1 MRGRTRL
8 FLCLLFVALFVAVP
22 SPDATSGRPYM
33 VLLRV
38 REWLLAAD
46 GPLQPWAQAGTLP
59 PLAVQLLQSP
69 PIVDDGERAQREAEY
84 ARLAEEWC
92 AARTADGQPAR
103 VDRSRP
109 AVPMLVRTGDRGF
122 QVELAA
128 PDGGV
133 AKVVLPYATRWS
145 LLPALIAITLAV
157 LLQRV
162 LWALLAAGL
171 VGGIVHVATVQPG
184 VVVGAVDAVTG
195 GVWHFAA
202 DALWRRAI
210 CHDFYLRITVFV
222 VFLFMTVGVITRNGG
237 VQGMVLRLQTLVRGP
252 VSAQLC
258 SFLAGIL
265 VFFDDYTN
273 CLLVGTT
280 MRPLCDHRRVSRAKL
295 AYIVDSTAAPI
306 AGLSVFST
314 WVVYEMSMYRAPLA
328 LVTRQDGTPYV
339 SGDAFEVFLATMPF
353 RCYCLFAL
361 LLVPMVAL
369 LRRDFGPMLA
379 AERRAR
385 LHGELLAPDAV
396 PMVATDAAHATPPP
410 GVPLRAR
417 NAVLPLL
424 VLVLGTVA
432 TMVLFGLDDAM
443 ALPAGSDLATQVRT
457 VLANAQSDWALLGAS
472 AAAWLTAVTLSL
484 GQRLLTVRQLLATSL
499 AATRTLYLAFGILF
513 LAWTLGHVCNDLG
526 TSFFLTASARGAMQ
540 AELLPLL
547 LFFVAGAMAFAT
559 GTSFGTMAILLPNVV
574 VLAHRLGTD
583 AAFTGSAAAGGPALM
598 LLCIGAVLE
607 GAIFGDHCS
616 PISDTTVLSS
626 LGSQC
631 DLIGHV
637 TTQLPYSLL
646 AMVTAAV
653 CGYLP
658 LAVFGPHCWPW
669 CLAGGAAVMA
679 AFLLLFGRDPAR
691 PPPNANDSAAPT
703 PAR

>member
-46 GPLQPWAQAGTLP
+46 GPLRPWEQAGTLP

-69 PIVDDGERAQREAEY
+69 PITDDAERAQREAEY

-92 AARTADGQPAR
+92 AARTADGQAAR
-103 VDRSRP
+103 VDRGRP

-122 QVELAA
+122 QVELLA
-128 PDGGV
+128 PDGSV
-133 AKVVLPYATRWS
+133 AKVVLPYASRWS
-145 LLPALIAITLAV
+145 LLPALVAIALAV

-162 LWALLAAGL
+162 LWALLAAGI
-171 VGGIVHVATVQPG
+171 VGGIVHVATAQPG

-195 GVWHFAA
+195 GLWHFAA

-237 VQGMVLRLQTLVRGP
+237 VQGMVLRLQGLVRGP

-258 SFLAGIL
+258 SYVAGVL

-314 WVVYEMSMYRAPLA
+314 WVVYEMSMYRAPLS
-328 LVTRQDGTPYV
+328 LVTRPDGTPYV
-339 SGDAFEVFLATMPF
+339 PGDAFEVFLATVPF

-472 AAAWLTAVTLSL
+472 AAAWLTATALTL
-484 GQRLLTVRQLLATSL
+484 GQRLLTLRQLLATSL

-547 LFFVAGAMAFAT
+547 LFLVAGAMAFAT

-631 DLIGHV
+631 DLLGHV

-658 LAVFGPHCWPW
+658 LAVFGPHLWPW

-679 AFLLLFGRDPAR
+679 AFLLLFGRDPGR
-691 PPPNANDSAAPT
+691 PPPDAPAPATPNA
-703 PAR
+703 AR